1 VGIYKGDESMPRN
14 SDRFI
19 TAFNRIDKA
28 MDAELSNS
36 KGIGFSKAVRIL
48 TKYNAI
54 VRRYKDDLL
63 EFAELRNAI
72 VHNRIDTGQ
81 VIAEPHD
88 AIVEQIEQIESEITS
103 PKLVMPKFEKQVHV
117 FKSKD
122 SLSSLLD
129 AIHEK
134 GYSKFPVYD
143 GRDFIGLIT
152 ESGITKWLAKNKESS
167 IKETLIEEIMPYQ
180 KDNNHQFIS
189 QDTSVYQAVEVFK
202 EKIGNGNR
210 IDALLITATGQ
221 KDDKLIGIITAWD
234 IMGIK

>member
-1 VGIYKGDESMPRN
+1 MPRN

-28 MDAELSNS
+28 MDTELGNS
-36 KGIGFSKAVRIL
+36 RGIGFSKAVRIL

-72 VHNRIDTGQ
+72 VHNRLETGV

-88 AIVEQIEQIESEITS
+88 SIVEQIEQIEGEMTS
-103 PKLVMPKFEKQVHV
+103 PKLVIPHFEKRVHA
-117 FKSKD
+117 FDIRD

-129 AIHEK
+129 AIQEK

-143 GRDFIGLIT
+143 RREFIGLIT
-152 ESGITKWLAKNKESS
+152 ESGVTKWLAKNKETT
-167 IKETLIEEIMPYQ
+167 IRDIILEEIMPYQ
-180 KDNNHQFIS
+180 KESNHQIIS
-189 QDTSVYQAVEVFK
+189 KDTSVYQAIEIFK
-202 EKIGNGNR
+202 EKIGEGKR
-210 IDALLITATGQ
+210 VDALLITSNGL
-221 KDDKLIGIITAWD
+221 KDDELMGIITTWD
-234 IMGIK
+234 IMGIE